1 MPVREAAMDFLGMG
15 WGEILLILVIALLL
29 WGPGKVIEI
38 SRSLGKTVSAFKK
51 ALNEVTVQASRELEE
66 QKRQTPPN
74 NDEKNFIK

>member
-1 MPVREAAMDFLGMG
+1 MDFLGMG

-51 ALNEVTVQASRELEE
+51 ALNDVTVQASRELEE

-74 NDEKNFIK
+74 KNEKNFIK

>member
-1 MPVREAAMDFLGMG
+1 MDFLGMG
-15 WGEILLILVIALLL
+15 WGEILLILVVALLL